1 MKFREMTYTRPDI
14 DALLAR
20 CKELAAKAES
30 AASGEALVAV
40 YYEQSRA
47 FADYNTAANLASI
60 HYTCDTRD
68 AAWKAEQDFFDANGP
83 AVQNASVEISRAF
96 LANPHVDALTE
107 AFGTTCVAGMKN
119 AVLGMDD
126 RTIDLQ
132 KEYNALVSQYQQVY
146 GGALVEF
153 DGKQLTIPQ
162 LGPYKENL
170 DPAVRRAAYE
180 AEAGYFD
187 AHRAELD
194 ELYTKIVKNLNEQ
207 AKILGYHDYS
217 ELSYVRMNRIG
228 YGPEEIRK
236 FRDQVANDVVPQL
249 KKVIELRKKRTGIE
263 HLTFTD
269 LPVSFRDGNPK
280 PIEGYDARMA
290 ASRTM
295 YHELSPETAAFI
307 DFMQDNE
314 LFDVESRPGKMSGGY
329 MTSLPA
335 YKAPFIFANWNNT
348 SADVDVLT
356 HECGHAFEG
365 YVAERDPKVPADLE
379 CPGMESAEIHSM
391 AMEFL
396 TAPWHHLLF
405 GKDTEKYALLHAED
419 SFLFLAYGCI
429 VDEFQH
435 RMYQNPDLTPDERN
449 AVWLELEHKYRPWI
463 DFDNLPFYGR
473 GAGWQ
478 RQLHIYECPFY
489 YIDYC
494 LSTMAALQFFL
505 LSLKDHKDAWQRYL
519 RLVRRA
525 GMASYAELCETA
537 GLKVPF
543 TDGSIKAIAEEM
555 EQWIAAHQVRA
566 KPNETS

>member
-1 MKFREMTYTRPDI
+1 MKFNEMTYTRPDI

-20 CKELAAKAES
+20 CRELAAKA
-30 AASGEALVAV
+30 AAAPDGDALVRL
-40 YYEQSRA
+40 YYEQSEA
-47 FADYNTAANLASI
+47 FAEYNTAANLANI

-68 AAWKAEQDFFDANGP
+68 AYWKAEQDFFDANGP
-83 AVQNASVEISRAF
+83 AVTNASVEISRAF

-107 AFGTTCVAGMKN
+107 KFGTTCVAGMKN
-119 AVLGMDD
+119 AVLSMDD
-126 RTIDLQ
+126 RTVELQ
-132 KEYNALVSQYQQVY
+132 QQFNALVSRYQQIY
-146 GGALVEF
+146 GGALVEL

-162 LGPYKENL
+162 LGPYKEDL

-194 ELYTKIVKNLNEQ
+194 ELYGQIVQNLNAQ
-207 AKILGYHDYS
+207 ARVMGYHDYS

-249 KKVIELRKKRTGIE
+249 QKVMALRAKRTGIA
-263 HLTFTD
+263 HPAFTD
-269 LPVSFRDGNPK
+269 LPILFRDGNPK
-280 PIEGYDARMA
+280 PIPGYKARMDA
-290 ASRTM
+290 ARTM
-295 YHELSPETAAFI
+295 YHELSPETAEFI

-329 MTSLPA
+329 MTSLPS
-335 YKAPFIFANWNNT
+335 YKAPFIFANWNDT
-348 SADVDVLT
+348 SGDVDVLT

-365 YVAERDPKVPADLE
+365 YVAERDPAIPADLE

-405 GKDTEKYALLHAED
+405 GRDTDKYALLHAED
-419 SFLFLAYGCI
+419 SFVFLAYGCE

-435 RMYQNPDLTPDERN
+435 IMYQNPDLTPDERN
-449 AVWLELEHKYRPWI
+449 AEWLKLEKKYRPWI

-505 LSLKDHKDAWQRYL
+505 LSLTDHKDAWARYL

-525 GMASYAELCETA
+525 GTASYTELLETA

-543 TDGSIKAIAEEM
+543 EEGSIKGIAQQMTDWLES
-555 EQWIAAHQVRA
+555 HQV
-566 KPNETS
+566 

>member
-1 MKFREMTYTRPDI
+1 MKFNEMTYTRPDI
-14 DALLAR
+14 GALLAR
-20 CKELAAKAES
+20 CRELAAKA
-30 AASGEALVAV
+30 AAAPDGDALVRL
-40 YYEQSRA
+40 YYEQSEA
-47 FADYNTAANLASI
+47 FAEYNTAANLANI
-60 HYTCDTRD
+60 HYTCDTRN
-68 AAWKAEQDFFDANGP
+68 AYWKAEQDFFDANGP
-83 AVQNASVEISRAF
+83 AVTNASVEISRAF
-96 LANPHVDALTE
+96 LANPHVDALT
-107 AFGTTCVAGMKN
+107 AKFGTTCVAGMKN

-126 RTIDLQ
+126 RTVELQ
-132 KEYNALVSQYQQVY
+132 QQFNALVSRYQQIY
-146 GGALVEF
+146 GGALVEL

-162 LGPYKENL
+162 LGPYKEDL

-194 ELYTKIVKNLNEQ
+194 ELYGEIVKNLNAQ
-207 AKILGYHDYS
+207 ARVMGYHDYS

-249 KKVIELRKKRTGIE
+249 QKVMALRAKRTGIARP
-263 HLTFTD
+263 TFTD
-269 LPVSFRDGNPK
+269 LPIMFKDGNPK
-280 PIEGYDARMA
+280 PIPGYKARMDA
-290 ASRTM
+290 ARTM
-295 YHELSPETAAFI
+295 YHELSPETAEFI

-329 MTSLPA
+329 MTSLPS

-348 SADVDVLT
+348 SGDVDVLT

-365 YVAERDPKVPADLE
+365 YVAERDPAIPADLE

-405 GKDTEKYALLHAED
+405 GKDTDKYALLHAED
-419 SFLFLAYGCI
+419 SFVFLAYGCE

-435 RMYQNPDLTPDERN
+435 IMYQNPDLTPDERN
-449 AVWLELEHKYRPWI
+449 AEWLKLEKKYRPWI
-463 DFDNLPFYGR
+463 DFAGLPFYGR

-505 LSLKDHKDAWQRYL
+505 LSLTDHKDAWERYL

-525 GMASYAELCETA
+525 GMASYTELLETA

-543 TDGSIKAIAEEM
+543 EEGSIKGIAQQMADWLEN
-555 EQWIAAHQVRA
+555 HQV
-566 KPNETS
+566 

>member
-1 MKFREMTYTRPDI
+1 MKFSEMTYTRPDI

-20 CKELAAKAES
+20 CKQLAAKA
-30 AASGEALVAV
+30 ADAQDGDALIQV

-47 FADYNTAANLASI
+47 FADYTTASQLANI

-68 AAWKAEQDFFDANGP
+68 AYWKAEQDFFDANGP
-83 AVQNASVEISRAF
+83 AVTNASVEISRAF
-96 LANPHVDALTE
+96 LANPYVDALTE
-107 AFGTTCVAGMKN
+107 HFGTTCVAGMKN

-126 RTIDLQ
+126 RTVELQ
-132 KEYNALVSQYQQVY
+132 QEFNALVSQYQQIY
-146 GGALVEF
+146 GGALVEL

-162 LGPYKENL
+162 LGPYKEDL

-187 AHRAELD
+187 AHRDELD
-194 ELYTKIVKNLNEQ
+194 TLYTKIVKNLNQQ
-207 AKILGYHDYS
+207 AKVLGYKDYS

-228 YGPEEIRK
+228 YGQAEIQA
-236 FRDQVANDVVPQL
+236 FRDQVARDVVPELQ
-249 KKVIELRKKRTGIE
+249 KVMAMRAKRTGIT
-263 HLTFTD
+263 HPTFTD
-269 LPVSFRDGNPK
+269 LPIIFKDGNPK
-280 PIEGYDARMA
+280 PIPGYQARMDA
-290 ASRTM
+290 ARTM
-295 YHELSPETAAFI
+295 YHELSPETAEFI

-329 MTSLPA
+329 MTSLPS

-348 SADVDVLT
+348 SGDVDVLT

-365 YVAERDPKVPADLE
+365 YVAERDPNVPVDLE

-405 GKDTEKYALLHAED
+405 GKDTDKYALLHAED
-419 SFLFLAYGCI
+419 SFVFLAYGCE

-435 RMYQNPDLTPDERN
+435 IMYQNPDLTPDERN
-449 AVWLELEHKYRPWI
+449 AEWLKLEKKYRPWI

-505 LSLKDHKDAWQRYL
+505 LSLTDHKDAWERYL
-519 RLVRRA
+519 KLVRRA
-525 GMASYAELCETA
+525 GLASYTELLETA

-543 TDGSIKAIAEEM
+543 EDGSIKGIAQQMTDWLE
-555 EQWIAAHQVRA
+555 AHQV
-566 KPNETS
+566 

>member
-1 MKFREMTYTRPDI
+1 MKFSEMTYTRPDI
-14 DALLAR
+14 DALLAD
-20 CKELAAKAES
+20 CKALAAKA
-30 AASGEALVAV
+30 AAAPDGDALVAV

-47 FADYNTAANLASI
+47 FADYTTASQLANI

-68 AAWKAEQDFFDANGP
+68 ASWKAEQDFFDANGP
-83 AVQNASVEISRAF
+83 AVANAQVEISRAF
-96 LANPHVDALTE
+96 LSNPHVDALTE
-107 AFGTTCVAGMKN
+107 HFGTTCVAGMKN

-126 RTIDLQ
+126 RTVDLQ
-132 KEYNALVSQYQQVY
+132 KEFNALVSQYQQVY
-146 GGALVEF
+146 GGALVEL

-162 LGPYKENL
+162 LGPYKEDL

-194 ELYTKIVKNLNEQ
+194 ELYGKIVQNLNQQ
-207 AKILGYHDYS
+207 AHVLGYKDYS

-228 YGPEEIRK
+228 YGAKEIK
-236 FRDQVANDVVPQL
+236 AFRDQVANDVVPLLQ
-249 KKVIELRKKRTGIE
+249 KVMAMRAKRTGIE
-263 HLTFTD
+263 HPTFTD
-269 LPVSFRDGNPK
+269 LPIIFQDGNPK
-280 PIEGYDARMA
+280 PI
-290 ASRTM
+290 
-295 YHELSPETAAFI
+295 
-307 DFMQDNE
+307 
-314 LFDVESRPGKMSGGY
+314 
-329 MTSLPA
+329 
-335 YKAPFIFANWNNT
+335 
-348 SADVDVLT
+348 
-356 HECGHAFEG
+356 
-365 YVAERDPKVPADLE
+365 
-379 CPGMESAEIHSM
+379 PGMESAEIHSM

-405 GKDTEKYALLHAED
+405 GKDTDKYALLHAED
-419 SFLFLAYGCI
+419 SFVFLAYGCE

-435 RMYQNPDLTPDERN
+435 IMYQNPDLTPDERN
-449 AVWLELEHKYRPWI
+449 AEWLKLEKKYRPWI

-505 LSLKDHKDAWQRYL
+505 LSLTDHKDAWERYL

-525 GMASYAELCETA
+525 GLASYTELLETA

-543 TDGSIKAIAEEM
+543 EDGSIKGIAQQMTDWLE
-555 EQWIAAHQVRA
+555 AHQV
-566 KPNETS
+566 

>member
-1 MKFREMTYTRPDI
+1 MKFNEMPYTRPDI

-20 CKELAAKAES
+20 CKELAAR
-30 AASGEALVAV
+30 AAAAPDGDALVAL
-40 YYEQSRA
+40 YYEQSEA
-47 FADYNTAANLASI
+47 FAEYNTASQLANI

-68 AAWKAEQDFFDANGP
+68 AYWKAEQDFFDANGP
-83 AVQNASVEISRAF
+83 AVTNASVEISHAF
-96 LANPHVDALTE
+96 LANPHVDALT
-107 AFGTTCVAGMKN
+107 AKFGTTCVAGMKN
-119 AVLGMDD
+119 AVLSMDD
-126 RTIDLQ
+126 RTVELQ
-132 KEYNALVSQYQQVY
+132 QQFNALVSKYQQIY
-146 GGALVEF
+146 GGALVEL

-162 LGPYKENL
+162 LGPYKEDL

-187 AHRAELD
+187 AHRDELD
-194 ELYTKIVKNLNEQ
+194 ALYGEIVKNLNAQ
-207 AKILGYHDYS
+207 AKVLGYKDYS

-228 YGPEEIRK
+228 YGPEEIKK
-236 FRDQVANDVVPQL
+236 FRDQVANDVVPLLQ
-249 KKVIELRKKRTGIE
+249 KVMAMRAKRTGIA
-263 HLTFTD
+263 HPTFTD
-269 LPVSFRDGNPK
+269 LPIMFKDGNPK
-280 PIEGYDARMA
+280 PIPGYEARMSA
-290 ASRTM
+290 ARTM
-295 YHELSPETAAFI
+295 YHELSPETAEFI

-329 MTSLPA
+329 MTSLPS

-365 YVAERDPKVPADLE
+365 YVAERDPKIPADLE

-405 GKDTEKYALLHAED
+405 GKDTDKYALLHAED
-419 SFLFLAYGCI
+419 SFVFLAYGCE

-435 RMYQNPDLTPDERN
+435 IMYQNPDLTPDERN
-449 AVWLELEHKYRPWI
+449 AEWLKLEKKYRPWI

-505 LSLKDHKDAWQRYL
+505 LSLTDHKDAWERYL

-525 GMASYAELCETA
+525 GLASYTELLETA

-543 TDGSIKAIAEEM
+543 EEGSIKGIAQQMTDWLE
-555 EQWIAAHQVRA
+555 AHQV
-566 KPNETS
+566 

>member
-1 MKFREMTYTRPDI
+1 MKFNEMTYTRPDI
-14 DALLAR
+14 GALLAR
-20 CKELAAKAES
+20 CKELAAKA
-30 AASGEALVAV
+30 AAAPDGDALVRL
-40 YYEQSRA
+40 YYEQSEA
-47 FADYNTAANLASI
+47 FAEYNTAANLANI

-68 AAWKAEQDFFDANGP
+68 EYWKAEQDFFDANGP
-83 AVQNASVEISRAF
+83 AVTNASVEISRAF
-96 LANPHVDALTE
+96 LANPHVDVLT
-107 AFGTTCVAGMKN
+107 AKFGTTCVAGMKN
-119 AVLGMDD
+119 AVLSMDD
-126 RTIDLQ
+126 RTVELQ
-132 KEYNALVSQYQQVY
+132 QQFNALVSRYQQIY
-146 GGALVEF
+146 GGALVEL

-162 LGPYKENL
+162 LGPYKEDL

-194 ELYTKIVKNLNEQ
+194 ELYGEIVKNLNAQ
-207 AKILGYHDYS
+207 ARVMGYHDYS

-249 KKVIELRKKRTGIE
+249 QKVMALRAKRTGIARP
-263 HLTFTD
+263 TFTD
-269 LPVSFRDGNPK
+269 LPIMFKDGNPK
-280 PIEGYDARMA
+280 PIPGYKARMDA
-290 ASRTM
+290 ARTM
-295 YHELSPETAAFI
+295 YHELSPETAEFI

-329 MTSLPA
+329 MTSLPS

-348 SADVDVLT
+348 SGDVDVLT

-365 YVAERDPKVPADLE
+365 YVAERDPAIPADLE

-405 GKDTEKYALLHAED
+405 GRDTDKYALLHAED
-419 SFLFLAYGCI
+419 SFVFLAYGCE

-435 RMYQNPDLTPDERN
+435 IMYQNPDLTPDERN
-449 AVWLELEHKYRPWI
+449 AEWLKLEKKYRPWI
-463 DFDNLPFYGR
+463 DFAGLPFYGR

-505 LSLKDHKDAWQRYL
+505 LSLTDHKDAWERYL

-525 GMASYAELCETA
+525 GTASYTELLETA

-543 TDGSIKAIAEEM
+543 EEGSIKGIAQQMTDWLEN
-555 EQWIAAHQVRA
+555 HQV
-566 KPNETS
+566 

>member
-1 MKFREMTYTRPDI
+1 MKFSEMTYTRPDI
-14 DALLAR
+14 NALLAR
-20 CKELAAKAES
+20 CKQLAAKA
-30 AASGEALVAV
+30 ADAQDGDALIQV

-47 FADYNTAANLASI
+47 FADYTTASQLANI

-68 AAWKAEQDFFDANGP
+68 AYWKAEQDFFDANGP
-83 AVQNASVEISRAF
+83 AVTNASVEISRAF
-96 LANPHVDALTE
+96 LANPYVDALTE
-107 AFGTTCVAGMKN
+107 HFGTTCVAGMKN

-126 RTIDLQ
+126 RTVELQ
-132 KEYNALVSQYQQVY
+132 QEFNALVSQYQQIY
-146 GGALVEF
+146 GGALVEL

-162 LGPYKENL
+162 LGPYKEDLN
-170 DPAVRRAAYE
+170 PAVRRAAYE

-187 AHRAELD
+187 AHRDELD
-194 ELYTKIVKNLNEQ
+194 ALYTKIVKNLNQQ
-207 AKILGYHDYS
+207 AQVLGYKDYS

-228 YGPEEIRK
+228 YGQAEIQA
-236 FRDQVANDVVPQL
+236 FRDQVARDVVPELQ
-249 KKVIELRKKRTGIE
+249 KVMAMRAKRTGIT
-263 HLTFTD
+263 HPTFTD
-269 LPVSFRDGNPK
+269 LPIIFKDGNPK
-280 PIEGYDARMA
+280 PIPGYQARMDA
-290 ASRTM
+290 ARTM
-295 YHELSPETAAFI
+295 YHELSPETAEFI

-329 MTSLPA
+329 MTSLPS

-348 SADVDVLT
+348 SGDVDVLT

-505 LSLKDHKDAWQRYL
+505 LSLKDHKDAWERYL
-519 RLVRRA
+519 KLVRRA
-525 GMASYAELCETA
+525 GLASYTELMQTA

-543 TDGSIKAIAEEM
+543 EDGSIKAIAQQM
-555 EQWIAAHQVRA
+555 GQWIAEHQV
-566 KPNETS
+566 

>member
-1 MKFREMTYTRPDI
+1 MKFNEMTYTRPDI
-14 DALLAR
+14 GALLAR
-20 CKELAAKAES
+20 CKELAAKA
-30 AASGEALVAV
+30 AAAPDGDALVRL
-40 YYEQSRA
+40 YYEQSEA
-47 FADYNTAANLASI
+47 FAEYNTAANLANI

-68 AAWKAEQDFFDANGP
+68 EYWKAEQDFFDANGP
-83 AVQNASVEISRAF
+83 AVTNASVEISRAF

-107 AFGTTCVAGMKN
+107 KFGTTCVAGMKN
-119 AVLGMDD
+119 AVLSMDD
-126 RTIDLQ
+126 RTVELQ
-132 KEYNALVSQYQQVY
+132 QQFNALVSRYQQIY
-146 GGALVEF
+146 GGALVEL

-162 LGPYKENL
+162 LGPYKEDL

-194 ELYTKIVKNLNEQ
+194 ELYGEIVKNLNAQ
-207 AKILGYHDYS
+207 ARVMGYHDYS

-249 KKVIELRKKRTGIE
+249 QKVMALRAKRTGIARP
-263 HLTFTD
+263 TFTD
-269 LPVSFRDGNPK
+269 LPIMFKDGNPK
-280 PIEGYDARMA
+280 PIPGYKARMDA
-290 ASRTM
+290 ARTM
-295 YHELSPETAAFI
+295 YHELSPETAEFI

-329 MTSLPA
+329 MTSLPS

-348 SADVDVLT
+348 SGDVDVLT

-365 YVAERDPKVPADLE
+365 YVAERDPAIPADLE

-405 GKDTEKYALLHAED
+405 GRDTDKYALLHAED
-419 SFLFLAYGCI
+419 SFVFLAYGCE

-435 RMYQNPDLTPDERN
+435 IMYQNPDLTPDERN
-449 AVWLELEHKYRPWI
+449 AEWLKLEKKYRPWI
-463 DFDNLPFYGR
+463 DFAGLPFYGR

-505 LSLKDHKDAWQRYL
+505 LSLTDHKDAWERYL

-525 GMASYAELCETA
+525 GTASYTELLETA

-543 TDGSIKAIAEEM
+543 EEGSIKGIAQQMTDWLEN
-555 EQWIAAHQVRA
+555 HQV
-566 KPNETS
+566 

>member
-1 MKFREMTYTRPDI
+1 MKFSEMTYTRPDI
-14 DALLAR
+14 NALLAR
-20 CKELAAKAES
+20 CKQLAAKA
-30 AASGEALVAV
+30 ADAQDGDALIQV

-47 FADYNTAANLASI
+47 FADYTTASQLANI

-68 AAWKAEQDFFDANGP
+68 AYWKAEQDFFDANGP
-83 AVQNASVEISRAF
+83 AVTNASVEISRAF
-96 LANPHVDALTE
+96 LANPYVDALTE
-107 AFGTTCVAGMKN
+107 HFGTTCVAGMKN

-126 RTIDLQ
+126 RTVELQ
-132 KEYNALVSQYQQVY
+132 QEFNALVSQYQQIY
-146 GGALVEF
+146 GGALVEL

-162 LGPYKENL
+162 LGPYKEDL

-187 AHRAELD
+187 AHRDELD
-194 ELYTKIVKNLNEQ
+194 TLYTKIVKNLNQQ
-207 AKILGYHDYS
+207 AKVLGYKDYS

-228 YGPEEIRK
+228 YGQAEIQA
-236 FRDQVANDVVPQL
+236 FRDQVARDVVPELQ
-249 KKVIELRKKRTGIE
+249 KVMAMRAKRTGIT
-263 HLTFTD
+263 HPTFTD
-269 LPVSFRDGNPK
+269 LPIIFKDGNPK
-280 PIEGYDARMA
+280 PIPGYQARMDA
-290 ASRTM
+290 ARTM
-295 YHELSPETAAFI
+295 YHELSPETAEFI

-329 MTSLPA
+329 MTSLPS

-348 SADVDVLT
+348 SGDVDVLT

-365 YVAERDPKVPADLE
+365 YVAERDPAIPADLE

-405 GKDTEKYALLHAED
+405 GRDTDKYALLHAED
-419 SFLFLAYGCI
+419 SFVFLAYGCE

-435 RMYQNPDLTPDERN
+435 IMYQNPDLTPDERN
-449 AVWLELEHKYRPWI
+449 AEWLKLEKKYRPWI
-463 DFDNLPFYGR
+463 DFAGLPFYGR

-505 LSLKDHKDAWQRYL
+505 LSLTDHKDAWERYL

-525 GMASYAELCETA
+525 GMASYTELLETA

-543 TDGSIKAIAEEM
+543 EEGSIKGIAQQMTDWLEN
-555 EQWIAAHQVRA
+555 HQV
-566 KPNETS
+566 

>member
-1 MKFREMTYTRPDI
+1 MKFNEMTYTRPDI

-20 CKELAAKAES
+20 CRELAAKA
-30 AASGEALVAV
+30 AAAPDGDALVRL
-40 YYEQSRA
+40 YYEQSEA
-47 FADYNTAANLASI
+47 FAEYNTAANLANI

-68 AAWKAEQDFFDANGP
+68 AYWKAEQDFFDANGP
-83 AVQNASVEISRAF
+83 AVTNASVEISRAF
-96 LANPHVDALTE
+96 LANPHVDALTKK
-107 AFGTTCVAGMKN
+107 FGTTCVAGMKN
-119 AVLGMDD
+119 AVLSMDD
-126 RTIDLQ
+126 RTVELQ
-132 KEYNALVSQYQQVY
+132 QQFNALVSRYQQIY
-146 GGALVEF
+146 GGALVEL

-162 LGPYKENL
+162 LGPYKEDL

-194 ELYTKIVKNLNEQ
+194 ELYCQIVQNLNAQ
-207 AKILGYHDYS
+207 ARVMGYHDYS

-249 KKVIELRKKRTGIE
+249 QKVMALRAKRTGIA
-263 HLTFTD
+263 HPAFID
-269 LPVSFRDGNPK
+269 LPILFRDGNPK
-280 PIEGYDARMA
+280 PIPGYKARMDA
-290 ASRTM
+290 ARTM
-295 YHELSPETAAFI
+295 YHELSPETAEFI

-329 MTSLPA
+329 MTSLPS
-335 YKAPFIFANWNNT
+335 YKAPFIFANWNDT
-348 SADVDVLT
+348 SGDVDVLT

-365 YVAERDPKVPADLE
+365 YVAERDPAIPADLE

-405 GKDTEKYALLHAED
+405 GKDTDKYALLHAED
-419 SFLFLAYGCI
+419 SFVFLAYGCE

-435 RMYQNPDLTPDERN
+435 IMYQNPDLTPDERN
-449 AVWLELEHKYRPWI
+449 AEWLKLEKKYRPWI
-463 DFDNLPFYGR
+463 DFADLPFYGR

-505 LSLKDHKDAWQRYL
+505 LSLTDHKDAWERYL

-525 GMASYAELCETA
+525 GTASYTELLETA

-543 TDGSIKAIAEEM
+543 EEGSIKGIAQQMTDWLEN
-555 EQWIAAHQVRA
+555 HQV
-566 KPNETS
+566 

>member
-1 MKFREMTYTRPDI
+1 MKFSEMSYTRPDI
-14 DALLAR
+14 DALLGQ
-20 CKELAAKAES
+20 CKALATKAAG
-30 AASGEALVAV
+30 AASGEELVNV

-47 FADYNTAANLASI
+47 FADYNTAAQLASI

-68 AAWKAEQDFFDANGP
+68 AYWKAEQDFFDANGP
-83 AVQNASVEISRAF
+83 AVENARVEISRAF
-96 LANPHVDALTE
+96 LANAHVDALTE

-126 RTIDLQ
+126 RTVELQ

-153 DGKQLTIPQ
+153 DGRQLTIPQ

-180 AEAGYFD
+180 AEAAYFD
-187 AHRAELD
+187 AHRDELD
-194 ELYTKIVKNLNEQ
+194 GLYTKIVKNLNAQ
-207 AKILGYHDYS
+207 AQILGYHDYS

-228 YGPEEIRK
+228 YGPAEIRK
-236 FRDQVANDVVPQL
+236 FRDQVANDVVPEL
-249 KKVIELRKKRTGIE
+249 KKVIELRCKRTGIS
-263 HLTFTD
+263 HLTFSD
-269 LPVSFRDGNPK
+269 LPVAFQDGNPS
-280 PIEGYDARMA
+280 PIEGYEARMA
-290 ASRTM
+290 AARTM
-295 YHELSPETAAFI
+295 YHELSPETAEFI

-329 MTSLPA
+329 MTSLPT

-449 AVWLELEHKYRPWI
+449 AVWLELEAKYRPYI
-463 DFDNLPFYGR
+463 DQSGIPYLER
-473 GAGWQ
+473 GTRWQ
-478 RQLHIYECPFY
+478 YQMHIYETPFY

-494 LSTMAALQFFL
+494 LAQTAAFQFL
-505 LSLKDHKDAWQRYL
+505 LASQDDYDDAFARYL
-519 RLVRRA
+519 HLSQQGGEKLWTDLLAEA
-525 GMASYAELCETA
+525 GFRS
-537 GLKVPF
+537 PF
-543 TDGSIKAIAEEM
+543 EPGALA
-555 EQWIAAHQVRA
+555 QLAAQVEPLIR
-566 KPNETS
+566 KHTV

>member
-1 MKFREMTYTRPDI
+1 MKFSEMTYTRPDI
-14 DALLAR
+14 NALLAR
-20 CKELAAKAES
+20 CKQLAAKA
-30 AASGEALVAV
+30 ADAQDGDTLIQV

-47 FADYNTAANLASI
+47 FADYTTASQLANI

-68 AAWKAEQDFFDANGP
+68 AYWKAEQDFFDANGP
-83 AVQNASVEISRAF
+83 AVTNASVEISRAF
-96 LANPHVDALTE
+96 LANPYVDALTE
-107 AFGTTCVAGMKN
+107 HFGTTCVAGMKN

-126 RTIDLQ
+126 RTVELQ
-132 KEYNALVSQYQQVY
+132 QEFNALVSQYQQIY
-146 GGALVEF
+146 GGALVEL

-162 LGPYKENL
+162 LGPYKEDL
-170 DPAVRRAAYE
+170 DPTVRRAAYE

-187 AHRAELD
+187 AHRDELD
-194 ELYTKIVKNLNEQ
+194 TLYTKIVKNLNQQ
-207 AKILGYHDYS
+207 AKVLGYKDYS

-228 YGPEEIRK
+228 YGQAEIQA
-236 FRDQVANDVVPQL
+236 FRDQVARDVVPELQ
-249 KKVIELRKKRTGIE
+249 KVMAMRAKRTGIT
-263 HLTFTD
+263 HPTFTD
-269 LPVSFRDGNPK
+269 LPIIFKDGNPK
-280 PIEGYDARMA
+280 PIPGYQARMDA
-290 ASRTM
+290 ARTM
-295 YHELSPETAAFI
+295 YHELSPETAEFI

-329 MTSLPA
+329 MTSLPS
-335 YKAPFIFANWNNT
+335 YKAPFIFANWNDT
-348 SADVDVLT
+348 SGDVDVLT

-365 YVAERDPKVPADLE
+365 YVAERDPAIPADLE

-405 GKDTEKYALLHAED
+405 GRDTDKYALLHAED
-419 SFLFLAYGCI
+419 SFVFLAYGCE

-435 RMYQNPDLTPDERN
+435 IMYQNPDLTPDERN
-449 AVWLELEHKYRPWI
+449 AEWLKLEKKYRPWI

-505 LSLKDHKDAWQRYL
+505 LSLTDHKDAWARYL

-525 GMASYAELCETA
+525 GTASYTELLETA

-543 TDGSIKAIAEEM
+543 EEGSIKGIAQQMTDWLEN
-555 EQWIAAHQVRA
+555 HQV
-566 KPNETS
+566 

>member
-1 MKFREMTYTRPDI
+1 MKFNEMTYTRPDI
-14 DALLAR
+14 GALLAR
-20 CKELAAKAES
+20 CKELAAKA
-30 AASGEALVAV
+30 AAAPDGDALVRL
-40 YYEQSRA
+40 YYEQSEA
-47 FADYNTAANLASI
+47 FAEYNTAANLANI

-68 AAWKAEQDFFDANGP
+68 AYWKAEQDFFDANGP
-83 AVQNASVEISRAF
+83 AVTNASVEISRAF

-107 AFGTTCVAGMKN
+107 KFGTTCVAGMKN

-126 RTIDLQ
+126 RTVELQ
-132 KEYNALVSQYQQVY
+132 QQFNALVSRYQQIY
-146 GGALVEF
+146 GGALVEL

-162 LGPYKENL
+162 LGPYKEDL

-194 ELYTKIVKNLNEQ
+194 ELYGEIVKNLNAQ
-207 AKILGYHDYS
+207 ARVMGYHDYS

-249 KKVIELRKKRTGIE
+249 QKVMALRAKRTGIA
-263 HLTFTD
+263 HPAFTD
-269 LPVSFRDGNPK
+269 LPILFRDGNPK
-280 PIEGYDARMA
+280 PIPGYKARMDA
-290 ASRTM
+290 ARTM
-295 YHELSPETAAFI
+295 YHELSPETAEFI

-329 MTSLPA
+329 MTSLPS
-335 YKAPFIFANWNNT
+335 YKAPFIFANWNDT
-348 SADVDVLT
+348 SGDVDVLT

-365 YVAERDPKVPADLE
+365 YVAERDPAIPADLE

-405 GKDTEKYALLHAED
+405 GRDTDKYALLHAED
-419 SFLFLAYGCI
+419 SFVFLAYGCE

-435 RMYQNPDLTPDERN
+435 IMYQNPDLTPDERN
-449 AVWLELEHKYRPWI
+449 AEWLKLEKKYRPWI
-463 DFDNLPFYGR
+463 DFAGLPFYGR

-505 LSLKDHKDAWQRYL
+505 LSLTDHKDAWARYL

-525 GMASYAELCETA
+525 GTASYTELLETA

-543 TDGSIKAIAEEM
+543 EEGSIKGIAQQMTDWLEN
-555 EQWIAAHQVRA
+555 HQV
-566 KPNETS
+566 

>member
-1 MKFREMTYTRPDI
+1 MKFNEMTYTRPDI
-14 DALLAR
+14 GALLAR
-20 CKELAAKAES
+20 CKELAAKA
-30 AASGEALVAV
+30 AAAPDGDALVRL
-40 YYEQSRA
+40 YYEQSEA
-47 FADYNTAANLASI
+47 FAEYNTAANLANI

-68 AAWKAEQDFFDANGP
+68 EYWKAEQDFFDANGP
-83 AVQNASVEISRAF
+83 AVTNASVEISRAF
-96 LANPHVDALTE
+96 LANPHVDVLT
-107 AFGTTCVAGMKN
+107 AKFGTTCVAGMKN

-126 RTIDLQ
+126 RTVELQ
-132 KEYNALVSQYQQVY
+132 QQFNALVSRYQQIY
-146 GGALVEF
+146 GGALVEL

-162 LGPYKENL
+162 LGPYKEDL

-194 ELYTKIVKNLNEQ
+194 ELYGEIVKNLNAQ
-207 AKILGYHDYS
+207 ARVMGYHDYS

-249 KKVIELRKKRTGIE
+249 QKVMALRAKRTGIARP
-263 HLTFTD
+263 TFTD
-269 LPVSFRDGNPK
+269 LPIMFKDGNPK
-280 PIEGYDARMA
+280 PIPGYKARMDA
-290 ASRTM
+290 ARTM
-295 YHELSPETAAFI
+295 YHELSPETAEFI

-329 MTSLPA
+329 MTSLPS

-348 SADVDVLT
+348 SGDVDVLT

-365 YVAERDPKVPADLE
+365 YVAERDPKIPADLE

-405 GKDTEKYALLHAED
+405 GRDTDKYALLHAED
-419 SFLFLAYGCI
+419 SFVFLAYGCE

-435 RMYQNPDLTPDERN
+435 IMYQNPDLTPDERN
-449 AVWLELEHKYRPWI
+449 AEWLKLEKKYRPWI
-463 DFDNLPFYGR
+463 DFAGLPFYGR

-505 LSLKDHKDAWQRYL
+505 LSLTDHKDAWQRYL

-525 GMASYAELCETA
+525 GMASYTELLETA

-543 TDGSIKAIAEEM
+543 EEGSIKGIAQQMTDWLET
-555 EQWIAAHQVRA
+555 HQV
-566 KPNETS
+566 

>member
-1 MKFREMTYTRPDI
+1 MKFNEMTYTRPDI
-14 DALLAR
+14 GALLAR
-20 CKELAAKAES
+20 CKELAAKA
-30 AASGEALVAV
+30 AAAPDGDALVRL
-40 YYEQSRA
+40 YYEQSEA
-47 FADYNTAANLASI
+47 FAEYNTAANLANI

-68 AAWKAEQDFFDANGP
+68 EYWKAEQDFFDANGP
-83 AVQNASVEISRAF
+83 AVTNASVEISRAF
-96 LANPHVDALTE
+96 LANPHVNALTE
-107 AFGTTCVAGMKN
+107 KFGTTCVAGMKN
-119 AVLGMDD
+119 AVLSMDD
-126 RTIDLQ
+126 RTVELQ
-132 KEYNALVSQYQQVY
+132 QQFNALVSRYQQIY
-146 GGALVEF
+146 GGALVEL

-162 LGPYKENL
+162 LGPYKEDL

-194 ELYTKIVKNLNEQ
+194 ELYGQIVQNLNAQ
-207 AKILGYHDYS
+207 ARVMGYHDYS

-249 KKVIELRKKRTGIE
+249 QKVMALRAKRTGIA
-263 HLTFTD
+263 HPAFTD
-269 LPVSFRDGNPK
+269 LPILFRDGNPK
-280 PIEGYDARMA
+280 PIPGYKARMDA
-290 ASRTM
+290 ARTM
-295 YHELSPETAAFI
+295 YHELSPETAEFI

-329 MTSLPA
+329 MTSLPS
-335 YKAPFIFANWNNT
+335 YKAPFIFANWNDT
-348 SADVDVLT
+348 SGDVDVLT

-365 YVAERDPKVPADLE
+365 YVAERDPAIPADLE

-405 GKDTEKYALLHAED
+405 GRDTDKYALLHAED
-419 SFLFLAYGCI
+419 SFVFLAYGCE

-435 RMYQNPDLTPDERN
+435 IMYQNPDLTPDERN
-449 AVWLELEHKYRPWI
+449 AEWLKLEKKYRPWI

-505 LSLKDHKDAWQRYL
+505 LSLTDHKDAWERYL

-525 GMASYAELCETA
+525 GTASYTELLGTA

-543 TDGSIKAIAEEM
+543 EEGSIKGIAQQMTDWLEN
-555 EQWIAAHQVRA
+555 HQV
-566 KPNETS
+566 

>member
-1 MKFREMTYTRPDI
+1 MKFNEMTYTRPDI
-14 DALLAR
+14 GALLAR
-20 CKELAAKAES
+20 CKELAAKA
-30 AASGEALVAV
+30 AAAPDGDALVRL
-40 YYEQSRA
+40 YYEQSEA
-47 FADYNTAANLASI
+47 FAEYNTAANLANI

-68 AAWKAEQDFFDANGP
+68 EYWKAEQDFFDANGP
-83 AVQNASVEISRAF
+83 AVTNASVEISRAF

-107 AFGTTCVAGMKN
+107 KFGTTCVAGMKN

-126 RTIDLQ
+126 RTVELQ
-132 KEYNALVSQYQQVY
+132 QQFNALVSRYQQIY
-146 GGALVEF
+146 GGALVEL

-162 LGPYKENL
+162 LGPYKEDL

-194 ELYTKIVKNLNEQ
+194 ELYGEIVKNLNAQ
-207 AKILGYHDYS
+207 ARVMGYHDYS

-249 KKVIELRKKRTGIE
+249 QKVMAMRAKRTGIARP
-263 HLTFTD
+263 TFTD
-269 LPVSFRDGNPK
+269 LPIMFKDGNPK
-280 PIEGYDARMA
+280 PIPGYKARMDA
-290 ASRTM
+290 ARTM
-295 YHELSPETAAFI
+295 YHELSPETAEFI

-329 MTSLPA
+329 MTSLPS

-348 SADVDVLT
+348 SGDVDVLT

-365 YVAERDPKVPADLE
+365 YVAERDPAIPADLE

-405 GKDTEKYALLHAED
+405 GRDTDKYALLHAED
-419 SFLFLAYGCI
+419 SFVFLAYGCE

-435 RMYQNPDLTPDERN
+435 IMYQNPDLTPDERN
-449 AVWLELEHKYRPWI
+449 AEWLKLEKKYRPWI
-463 DFDNLPFYGR
+463 DFAGLPFYGR

-505 LSLKDHKDAWQRYL
+505 LSLTDHKDAWQRYL

-525 GMASYAELCETA
+525 GMASYTELLETA

-543 TDGSIKAIAEEM
+543 EEGSIKGIAQQMTDWLET
-555 EQWIAAHQVRA
+555 HQV
-566 KPNETS
+566 

>member
-1 MKFREMTYTRPDI
+1 MKFNEMTYTRPDI
-14 DALLAR
+14 DALLTR
-20 CKELAAKAES
+20 CRELAAKA
-30 AASGEALVAV
+30 AAAPDGDALVRL
-40 YYEQSRA
+40 YYEQSEA
-47 FADYNTAANLASI
+47 FAEYNTAANLANI

-68 AAWKAEQDFFDANGP
+68 AYWKAEQDFFDANGP
-83 AVQNASVEISRAF
+83 AVTNASVEISRAF

-107 AFGTTCVAGMKN
+107 KFGTTCVAGMKN
-119 AVLGMDD
+119 AVLSMDD
-126 RTIDLQ
+126 RTVELQ
-132 KEYNALVSQYQQVY
+132 QQFNALVSRYQQIY
-146 GGALVEF
+146 GGALVEL

-162 LGPYKENL
+162 LGPYKEDL

-187 AHRAELD
+187 THRAELD
-194 ELYTKIVKNLNEQ
+194 ELYGQIVQNLNAQ
-207 AKILGYHDYS
+207 ARVMGYHDYS

-249 KKVIELRKKRTGIE
+249 QKVMALRAKRTGIA
-263 HLTFTD
+263 HPAFTD
-269 LPVSFRDGNPK
+269 LPILFRDGNPK
-280 PIEGYDARMA
+280 PIPGYKARMDA
-290 ASRTM
+290 ARTM
-295 YHELSPETAAFI
+295 YHELSPETAEFI

-329 MTSLPA
+329 MTSLPS
-335 YKAPFIFANWNNT
+335 YKAPFIFANWNDT
-348 SADVDVLT
+348 SGDVDVLT

-365 YVAERDPKVPADLE
+365 YVAERDPAIPADLE

-405 GKDTEKYALLHAED
+405 GRDTDKYALLHAED
-419 SFLFLAYGCI
+419 SFVFLAYGCE

-435 RMYQNPDLTPDERN
+435 IMYQNPDLTPDERN
-449 AVWLELEHKYRPWI
+449 AEWLKLEKKYRPWI

-505 LSLKDHKDAWQRYL
+505 LSLTDHKDAWERYL

-525 GMASYAELCETA
+525 GTASYTELLETA

-543 TDGSIKAIAEEM
+543 EEGSIKGIAQQMTDWLET
-555 EQWIAAHQVRA
+555 HQV
-566 KPNETS
+566 

>member
-1 MKFREMTYTRPDI
+1 MKFNEMTYTRPDI

-20 CKELAAKAES
+20 CRELAAKA
-30 AASGEALVAV
+30 AAAPNGDALVRL
-40 YYEQSRA
+40 YYEQSEA
-47 FADYNTAANLASI
+47 FAEYNTAANLANI

-68 AAWKAEQDFFDANGP
+68 AYWKAEQDFFDANGP
-83 AVQNASVEISRAF
+83 AVTNASVEISRAF

-107 AFGTTCVAGMKN
+107 KFGTTCVAGMKN
-119 AVLGMDD
+119 AVLSMDD
-126 RTIDLQ
+126 RTVELQ
-132 KEYNALVSQYQQVY
+132 QQFNALVSRYQQIY
-146 GGALVEF
+146 GGALVEL

-162 LGPYKENL
+162 LGPYKEDL

-194 ELYTKIVKNLNEQ
+194 ELYGQIVQNLNAQ
-207 AKILGYHDYS
+207 ARVMGYHDYS

-228 YGPEEIRK
+228 YGPEEIKK

-249 KKVIELRKKRTGIE
+249 QKVMAMRAKRTGIA
-263 HLTFTD
+263 HPAFTD
-269 LPVSFRDGNPK
+269 LPILFRDGNPK
-280 PIEGYDARMA
+280 PIPGYKARMDA
-290 ASRTM
+290 ARTM
-295 YHELSPETAAFI
+295 YHELSPETAEFI

-329 MTSLPA
+329 MTSLPS

-348 SADVDVLT
+348 SGDVDVLT

-365 YVAERDPKVPADLE
+365 YVAERDHAIPADLE

-405 GKDTEKYALLHAED
+405 GKDTDKYALLHAED
-419 SFLFLAYGCI
+419 SFVFLAYGCE

-435 RMYQNPDLTPDERN
+435 IMYQNPDLTPDERN
-449 AVWLELEHKYRPWI
+449 AEWLKLEKKYRPWI
-463 DFDNLPFYGR
+463 DFAGLPFYGR

-505 LSLKDHKDAWQRYL
+505 LSLTDHEDAWERYL

-525 GMASYAELCETA
+525 GTASYTELLETA

-543 TDGSIKAIAEEM
+543 EEGSIKGIAQQMTDWLEN
-555 EQWIAAHQVRA
+555 HQV
-566 KPNETS
+566 

>member
-1 MKFREMTYTRPDI
+1 MKFSEMTYTRPDI
-14 DALLAR
+14 NALLAR
-20 CKELAAKAES
+20 CKQLAAKA
-30 AASGEALVAV
+30 ADAQDGDALIQV

-47 FADYNTAANLASI
+47 FADYTTASQLANI

-68 AAWKAEQDFFDANGP
+68 AYWKAEQDFFDANGP
-83 AVQNASVEISRAF
+83 AVTNASVEISRAF
-96 LANPHVDALTE
+96 LANPYVDALTE
-107 AFGTTCVAGMKN
+107 HFGTTCVAGMKN

-126 RTIDLQ
+126 RTVELQ
-132 KEYNALVSQYQQVY
+132 QEFNALVSQYQQIY
-146 GGALVEF
+146 GGALVEL

-162 LGPYKENL
+162 LGPYKEDL

-187 AHRAELD
+187 AHRDELD
-194 ELYTKIVKNLNEQ
+194 ALYTKIVKNLNQQ
-207 AKILGYHDYS
+207 AKVLGYKDYS

-249 KKVIELRKKRTGIE
+249 QKVMALRAKRTGIA
-263 HLTFTD
+263 HPAFTD
-269 LPVSFRDGNPK
+269 LPILFRDGNPK
-280 PIEGYDARMA
+280 PIPGYKARMDA
-290 ASRTM
+290 ARTM
-295 YHELSPETAAFI
+295 YHELSPETAEFI

-329 MTSLPA
+329 MTSLPS
-335 YKAPFIFANWNNT
+335 YKAPFIFANWNDT
-348 SADVDVLT
+348 SGDVDVLT

-365 YVAERDPKVPADLE
+365 YVAERDPAIPADLE

-405 GKDTEKYALLHAED
+405 GKDTDKYALLHAED
-419 SFLFLAYGCI
+419 SFVFLAYGCE

-435 RMYQNPDLTPDERN
+435 IMYQNPDLTPDERN
-449 AVWLELEHKYRPWI
+449 AEWLKLEKKYRPWI

-505 LSLKDHKDAWQRYL
+505 LSLTDHKDAWARYL
-519 RLVRRA
+519 RLVRRT
-525 GMASYAELCETA
+525 GTASYTELLETA

-543 TDGSIKAIAEEM
+543 EEGSIKGIAQQMTDWLEN
-555 EQWIAAHQVRA
+555 HQV
-566 KPNETS
+566 

>member
-1 MKFREMTYTRPDI
+1 MKFNEMTYTRPDI
-14 DALLAR
+14 GALLAR
-20 CKELAAKAES
+20 CKELAAKA
-30 AASGEALVAV
+30 AAAPDGDALVRL
-40 YYEQSRA
+40 YYEQSEA
-47 FADYNTAANLASI
+47 FAEYNTAANLANI

-68 AAWKAEQDFFDANGP
+68 EYWKAEQDFFDANGP
-83 AVQNASVEISRAF
+83 AVTNASVEISRAF
-96 LANPHVDALTE
+96 LANPHVDALT
-107 AFGTTCVAGMKN
+107 AKFGTTCVAGMKN

-126 RTIDLQ
+126 RTVELQ
-132 KEYNALVSQYQQVY
+132 QQFNALVSRYQQIY
-146 GGALVEF
+146 GGALVEL

-162 LGPYKENL
+162 LGPYKEDL

-194 ELYTKIVKNLNEQ
+194 ELYGEIVKNLNAQ
-207 AKILGYHDYS
+207 ARVMGYHDYS

-249 KKVIELRKKRTGIE
+249 QKVMAMRAKRTGIARP
-263 HLTFTD
+263 TFTD
-269 LPVSFRDGNPK
+269 LPIMFKDGNPK
-280 PIEGYDARMA
+280 PIPGYKARMDA
-290 ASRTM
+290 ARTM
-295 YHELSPETAAFI
+295 YHELSPETAEFI

-329 MTSLPA
+329 MTSLPS

-348 SADVDVLT
+348 SGDVDVLT

-365 YVAERDPKVPADLE
+365 YVAERDPAIPADLE

-405 GKDTEKYALLHAED
+405 GQDTDKYALLHAED
-419 SFLFLAYGCI
+419 SFVFLAYGCE

-435 RMYQNPDLTPDERN
+435 IMYQNPDLTPDERN
-449 AVWLELEHKYRPWI
+449 AEWLKLEKKYRPWI
-463 DFDNLPFYGR
+463 DFAGLPFYGR

-505 LSLKDHKDAWQRYL
+505 LSLTDHKDAWQRYL

-525 GMASYAELCETA
+525 GMASYTELLETA

-543 TDGSIKAIAEEM
+543 EEGSIKGIAQQMTDWLET
-555 EQWIAAHQVRA
+555 HQV
-566 KPNETS
+566 

>member
-1 MKFREMTYTRPDI
+1 MKFNEMTYTRPDI
-14 DALLAR
+14 DALLAQCR
-20 CKELAAKAES
+20 ELAAKA
-30 AASGEALVAV
+30 AAAPDGDALVQL
-40 YYEQSRA
+40 YYEQSEA
-47 FADYNTAANLASI
+47 FAEYNTAANLANI

-68 AAWKAEQDFFDANGP
+68 AYWKAEQDFFDANGP
-83 AVQNASVEISRAF
+83 AVTNASVEISRAF

-107 AFGTTCVAGMKN
+107 KFGTTCVAGMKN
-119 AVLGMDD
+119 AVLSMDD
-126 RTIDLQ
+126 RTVELQ
-132 KEYNALVSQYQQVY
+132 QQFNALVSRYQQIY
-146 GGALVEF
+146 GGALVEL

-162 LGPYKENL
+162 LGPYKEDL

-194 ELYTKIVKNLNEQ
+194 ELYGQIVQNLNAQ
-207 AKILGYHDYS
+207 ARVMGYHDYS

-249 KKVIELRKKRTGIE
+249 QKVMALRAKRTGIA
-263 HLTFTD
+263 HPAFTD
-269 LPVSFRDGNPK
+269 LPILFRDGNPK
-280 PIEGYDARMA
+280 PIPGYKARMDA
-290 ASRTM
+290 ARTM
-295 YHELSPETAAFI
+295 YHELSPETAEFI

-329 MTSLPA
+329 MTSLPS
-335 YKAPFIFANWNNT
+335 YKAPFIFANWNDT
-348 SADVDVLT
+348 SGDVDVLT

-365 YVAERDPKVPADLE
+365 YVAERDPAIPADLE
-379 CPGMESAEIHSM
+379 CPGMERAEIHSM

-405 GKDTEKYALLHAED
+405 GRDTDKYALLHAED
-419 SFLFLAYGCI
+419 SFVFLAYGCE

-435 RMYQNPDLTPDERN
+435 IMYQNPNLTPDERN
-449 AVWLELEHKYRPWI
+449 AEWLKLEKKYRPWI
-463 DFDNLPFYGR
+463 NFDNLPFYGR

-505 LSLKDHKDAWQRYL
+505 LSLTDHKDAWARYL

-525 GMASYAELCETA
+525 GTASYTELLETA

-543 TDGSIKAIAEEM
+543 EEGSIKGIAQQMTDWLEN
-555 EQWIAAHQVRA
+555 HQV
-566 KPNETS
+566 

>member
-1 MKFREMTYTRPDI
+1 MKFNEMTYTRPDI

-20 CKELAAKAES
+20 CRELAAKA
-30 AASGEALVAV
+30 AAAPDGDALVRL
-40 YYEQSRA
+40 YYEQSEA
-47 FADYNTAANLASI
+47 FAEYNTAANLANI

-68 AAWKAEQDFFDANGP
+68 AYWKAEQDFFDANGP
-83 AVQNASVEISRAF
+83 AVTNASVEISRAF

-107 AFGTTCVAGMKN
+107 KFGTTCVAGMKN
-119 AVLGMDD
+119 AVLSMDD
-126 RTIDLQ
+126 RTVELQ
-132 KEYNALVSQYQQVY
+132 QQFNALVSRYQQIY
-146 GGALVEF
+146 GGALVEL

-162 LGPYKENL
+162 LGPYKEDL

-194 ELYTKIVKNLNEQ
+194 ELYGQIVQNLNAQ
-207 AKILGYHDYS
+207 ARVMGYHDYS

-249 KKVIELRKKRTGIE
+249 QKVMALRAKRTGIA
-263 HLTFTD
+263 HPAFTD
-269 LPVSFRDGNPK
+269 LPILFRDGNPK
-280 PIEGYDARMA
+280 PIPGYKARMDA
-290 ASRTM
+290 ARTM
-295 YHELSPETAAFI
+295 YHELSPETAEFI

-329 MTSLPA
+329 MTSLPS
-335 YKAPFIFANWNNT
+335 YKAPFIFANWNDT
-348 SADVDVLT
+348 SGDVDVLT

-365 YVAERDPKVPADLE
+365 YVAERDPAIPADLE

-405 GKDTEKYALLHAED
+405 GKDTDKYALLHTED
-419 SFLFLAYGCI
+419 SFVFLAYGCE

-435 RMYQNPDLTPDERN
+435 IMYQNPDLTPDERN
-449 AVWLELEHKYRPWI
+449 AEWLKLEKKYRPWI

-505 LSLKDHKDAWQRYL
+505 LSLTDHKDAWARYL

-525 GMASYAELCETA
+525 GTASYTELLETA

-543 TDGSIKAIAEEM
+543 EEGSIKGIAQQMTDWLEN
-555 EQWIAAHQVRA
+555 HQV
-566 KPNETS
+566 

>member
-1 MKFREMTYTRPDI
+1 MKFSEMTYTRPDI
-14 DALLAR
+14 DALLTR
-20 CKELAAKAES
+20 CKELAAKAAS
-30 AASGEALVAV
+30 APDGDALVKL
-40 YYEQSRA
+40 YYEQSEA
-47 FADYNTAANLASI
+47 FAEYNTASQLANI

-68 AAWKAEQDFFDANGP
+68 AYWKAEQDFFDANGP
-83 AVQNASVEISRAF
+83 AVTNASVEISRAF
-96 LANPHVDALTE
+96 LANPHADALT
-107 AFGTTCVAGMKN
+107 AKFGTTCVAGMKN
-119 AVLGMDD
+119 AVLSMDD
-126 RTIDLQ
+126 RTVELQ
-132 KEYNALVSQYQQVY
+132 QQFNALVSKYQQVY
-146 GGALVEF
+146 GGALVEL

-162 LGPYKENL
+162 LGPYKEDL

-194 ELYTKIVKNLNEQ
+194 ELYGQIVQNLNQQ
-207 AKILGYHDYS
+207 AKVLGYKDYS

-228 YGPEEIRK
+228 YGAKEIK
-236 FRDQVANDVVPQL
+236 AFRDQVANDVVPLLQ
-249 KKVIELRKKRTGIE
+249 KVMAMRAKRTGIE
-263 HLTFTD
+263 HPAFTD
-269 LPVSFRDGNPK
+269 LPVMFKDGNPK
-280 PIEGYDARMA
+280 PIPGYQARMDA
-290 ASRTM
+290 ARTM
-295 YHELSPETAAFI
+295 YHELSPETAEFI

-329 MTSLPA
+329 MTSLPS

-348 SADVDVLT
+348 SGDVDVLT

-505 LSLKDHKDAWQRYL
+505 LSLKDHKDAWERYL
-519 RLVRRA
+519 KLVRRA
-525 GMASYAELCETA
+525 GLASYTELMQTA

-543 TDGSIKAIAEEM
+543 EDGSIKAIAQQM
-555 EQWIAAHQVRA
+555 GQWIAEHQV
-566 KPNETS
+566 

>member
-1 MKFREMTYTRPDI
+1 MKFNEMTYTRPDI

-20 CKELAAKAES
+20 CRELAAKA
-30 AASGEALVAV
+30 AAAPDGDALVRL
-40 YYEQSRA
+40 YYEQSEA
-47 FADYNTAANLASI
+47 FAEYNTAANLANI

-68 AAWKAEQDFFDANGP
+68 AYWKVEQDFFDANGP
-83 AVQNASVEISRAF
+83 AVTNASVEISRAF

-107 AFGTTCVAGMKN
+107 KFGTTCVAGMKN
-119 AVLGMDD
+119 AVLSMDD
-126 RTIDLQ
+126 RTVELQ
-132 KEYNALVSQYQQVY
+132 QQFNALVSRYQQIY
-146 GGALVEF
+146 GGALVEL

-162 LGPYKENL
+162 LGPYKEDL

-194 ELYTKIVKNLNEQ
+194 ELYGQIVQNLNAQ
-207 AKILGYHDYS
+207 ARVMGYHDYS

-228 YGPEEIRK
+228 YGPDEIRK

-249 KKVIELRKKRTGIE
+249 QKVMALRAKRTGIA
-263 HLTFTD
+263 HPAFTD
-269 LPVSFRDGNPK
+269 LPILFRDGNPK
-280 PIEGYDARMA
+280 PIPGYKARMDA
-290 ASRTM
+290 ARTM
-295 YHELSPETAAFI
+295 YHELSPETAEFI

-329 MTSLPA
+329 MTSLPS
-335 YKAPFIFANWNNT
+335 YKAPFIFANWNDT
-348 SADVDVLT
+348 SGDVDVLT

-365 YVAERDPKVPADLE
+365 YVAERDPAIPADLE

-405 GKDTEKYALLHAED
+405 GRDTDKYALLHAED
-419 SFLFLAYGCI
+419 SFVFLAYGCE

-435 RMYQNPDLTPDERN
+435 IMYQNPDLTPDERN
-449 AVWLELEHKYRPWI
+449 AEWLKLEKKYRPWI

-505 LSLKDHKDAWQRYL
+505 LSLTDHKDAWERYL

-525 GMASYAELCETA
+525 GTASYTELLETA

-543 TDGSIKAIAEEM
+543 EAGSIKGIAQQMTDWLET
-555 EQWIAAHQVRA
+555 HQV
-566 KPNETS
+566 

>member
-1 MKFREMTYTRPDI
+1 MKFNEMTYTRPDI

-20 CKELAAKAES
+20 CRELAAKA
-30 AASGEALVAV
+30 AAAPDGDALVRL
-40 YYEQSRA
+40 YYEQSEA
-47 FADYNTAANLASI
+47 FAEYNTAANLANI

-68 AAWKAEQDFFDANGP
+68 AYWKAEQDFFDAHGP
-83 AVQNASVEISRAF
+83 AVTNASVEISRAF

-107 AFGTTCVAGMKN
+107 KFGTTCVAGMKN

-126 RTIDLQ
+126 RTVELQ
-132 KEYNALVSQYQQVY
+132 QQFNALVSRYQQIY
-146 GGALVEF
+146 GGALVEL

-162 LGPYKENL
+162 LGPYKEDLN
-170 DPAVRRAAYE
+170 PTVRRAAYE

-194 ELYTKIVKNLNEQ
+194 ELYGQIVQNLNAQ
-207 AKILGYHDYS
+207 ARVMGYHDYS

-249 KKVIELRKKRTGIE
+249 QKVMALRAKRTGIA
-263 HLTFTD
+263 HPAFTD
-269 LPVSFRDGNPK
+269 LPILFRDGNPK
-280 PIEGYDARMA
+280 PIPGYKARIDAA
-290 ASRTM
+290 RTM
-295 YHELSPETAAFI
+295 YHELSPETAEFI

-329 MTSLPA
+329 MTSLPS

-348 SADVDVLT
+348 SGDVDVLT

-365 YVAERDPKVPADLE
+365 YVAERDPAIPADLE

-405 GKDTEKYALLHAED
+405 GRDTDKYALLHAED
-419 SFLFLAYGCI
+419 SFVFLAYGCE

-435 RMYQNPDLTPDERN
+435 IMYQNPDLTPDERN
-449 AVWLELEHKYRPWI
+449 AEWLKLEKKYRPWI

-505 LSLKDHKDAWQRYL
+505 LSLTDHKDAWERYL

-525 GMASYAELCETA
+525 GTASYTELLETA

-543 TDGSIKAIAEEM
+543 EEGSIKGIAQQMTDWLEN
-555 EQWIAAHQVRA
+555 HQV
-566 KPNETS
+566 

>member
-1 MKFREMTYTRPDI
+1 MKFNEMTYTRPDI

-20 CKELAAKAES
+20 CRELAAKA
-30 AASGEALVAV
+30 AAAPDGAALVRL
-40 YYEQSRA
+40 YYEQSEA
-47 FADYNTAANLASI
+47 FAEYNTAANLANI

-68 AAWKAEQDFFDANGP
+68 AYWKAEQDFFDANGP
-83 AVQNASVEISRAF
+83 AVTNASVEISRAF

-107 AFGTTCVAGMKN
+107 KFGTTCVAGMKN
-119 AVLGMDD
+119 AVLSMDD
-126 RTIDLQ
+126 RTVELQ
-132 KEYNALVSQYQQVY
+132 QQFNALVSRYQQIY
-146 GGALVEF
+146 GGALVEL

-162 LGPYKENL
+162 LGPYKEDL

-187 AHRAELD
+187 AHRTELD
-194 ELYTKIVKNLNEQ
+194 ELYGQIVQNLNAQ
-207 AKILGYHDYS
+207 ARVMGYHDYS

-249 KKVIELRKKRTGIE
+249 QKVMALRAKRTGIA
-263 HLTFTD
+263 HPAFTD
-269 LPVSFRDGNPK
+269 LPILFRDGNPK
-280 PIEGYDARMA
+280 PIPGYKARMDA
-290 ASRTM
+290 ARTM
-295 YHELSPETAAFI
+295 YHELSPETAEFI

-329 MTSLPA
+329 MTSLPS
-335 YKAPFIFANWNNT
+335 YKAPFIFANWNDT
-348 SADVDVLT
+348 SGDVDVLT

-365 YVAERDPKVPADLE
+365 YVAERDPAIPADLE

-405 GKDTEKYALLHAED
+405 GKDTDKYALLHAED
-419 SFLFLAYGCI
+419 SFVFLAYGCE

-435 RMYQNPDLTPDERN
+435 IMYQNPDLTPDERN
-449 AVWLELEHKYRPWI
+449 AEWLKLEKKYRPWI

-505 LSLKDHKDAWQRYL
+505 LSLTDHKDAWARYL

-525 GMASYAELCETA
+525 GTASYTELLETA

-543 TDGSIKAIAEEM
+543 EEGSIKGIAQQMTDWLEN
-555 EQWIAAHQVRA
+555 HQV
-566 KPNETS
+566 

>member
-1 MKFREMTYTRPDI
+1 MKFNEMTYTRPDI
-14 DALLAR
+14 GALLAR
-20 CKELAAKAES
+20 CKELAAKA
-30 AASGEALVAV
+30 AAAPDGDALVRL
-40 YYEQSRA
+40 YYEQSEA
-47 FADYNTAANLASI
+47 FAEYNTAANLANI

-68 AAWKAEQDFFDANGP
+68 AYWKAEQDFFDANGP
-83 AVQNASVEISRAF
+83 AVTNASVEISRAF
-96 LANPHVDALTE
+96 LANSHVDALT
-107 AFGTTCVAGMKN
+107 AKFGTTCVAGMKN

-126 RTIDLQ
+126 RTVELQ
-132 KEYNALVSQYQQVY
+132 QQFNALVSRYQQIY
-146 GGALVEF
+146 GGALVEL

-162 LGPYKENL
+162 LGPYKEDL

-194 ELYTKIVKNLNEQ
+194 ELYGEIVKNLNAQ
-207 AKILGYHDYS
+207 ARVMGYHDYS

-249 KKVIELRKKRTGIE
+249 QKVMALRAKRTGIARP
-263 HLTFTD
+263 TFTD
-269 LPVSFRDGNPK
+269 LPIMFKDGNPK
-280 PIEGYDARMA
+280 PIPGYKARMDA
-290 ASRTM
+290 ARTM
-295 YHELSPETAAFI
+295 YHELSPETAEFI

-329 MTSLPA
+329 MTSLPS

-348 SADVDVLT
+348 SGDVDVLT

-365 YVAERDPKVPADLE
+365 YVAERDPAIPADLE

-405 GKDTEKYALLHAED
+405 GRDTDKYALLHAED
-419 SFLFLAYGCI
+419 SFVFLAYGCE

-435 RMYQNPDLTPDERN
+435 IMYQNPDLTPDERN
-449 AVWLELEHKYRPWI
+449 AEWLKLEKKYRPWI
-463 DFDNLPFYGR
+463 DFAGLPFYGR

-505 LSLKDHKDAWQRYL
+505 LSLTDHKDAWQRYL

-525 GMASYAELCETA
+525 GMASYTELLETA

-543 TDGSIKAIAEEM
+543 EEGSIKGIAQQMTDWLE
-555 EQWIAAHQVRA
+555 AHQV
-566 KPNETS
+566 